1 MFITCLDIDFA
12 EADPKANCEAT
23 WDKIE
28 IFFRSNMAGLKD
40 KTKSKL
46 LDIPQKYFI
55 LQNGVVFCTFYPNLP
70 IFLHRY
76 ICHICDILQ
85 LWCRRLIEKLRYM
98 YVIVLS

>member
-40 KTKSKL
+40 KTKSKWLKFTPKILHFTKRRGL
-46 LDIPQKYFI
+46 LHFLPQPSHDF
-55 LQNGVVFCTFYPNLP
+55 LQIYLP
-70 IFLHRY
+70 YL
-76 ICHICDILQ
+76 
-85 LWCRRLIEKLRYM
+85 
-98 YVIVLS
+98 